1 MSQLTPAK
9 ALEIA
14 KNCED
19 GSVPPTVTA
28 VLEKAIG
35 ELWQRIQY
43 QPMTYVMS
51 KEEFVVFNYYR
62 SRFANVP
69 IAQQA
74 VARFWNNFQGD
85 STEVE
90 KSLNNMSHGEGES
103 FKSLFIRYRDGSS
116 NSLVAIYTTTGFS
129 SSDYQERFTER
140 KDRTNFGRQTRTP
153 S

>member
-1 MSQLTPAK
+1 MGLTALTPAK

-62 SRFANVP
+62 SRFSNVP
-69 IAQQA
+69 MAQQA

-85 STEVE
+85 SAEVE
-90 KSLNNMSHGEGES
+90 K
-103 FKSLFIRYRDGSS
+103 
-116 NSLVAIYTTTGFS
+116 V
-129 SSDYQERFTER
+129 
-140 KDRTNFGRQTRTP
+140 
-153 S
+153 

>member
-19 GSVPPTVTA
+19 GSVPPSVTA
-28 VLEKAIG
+28 VLERAVSD
-35 ELWQRIQY
+35 LWRRIQT
-43 QPMTYVMS
+43 QPTTYVMN

-62 SRFANVP
+62 SRFANVA

-85 STEVE
+85 STD
-90 KSLNNMSHGEGES
+90 
-103 FKSLFIRYRDGSS
+103 IDGGPAS
-116 NSLVAIYTTTGFS
+116 
-129 SSDYQERFTER
+129 
-140 KDRTNFGRQTRTP
+140 
-153 S
+153 

>member
-19 GSVPPTVTA
+19 GSVPPTVIA

-69 IAQQA
+69 MAQQA

-90 KSLNNMSHGEGES
+90 KGES
-103 FKSLFIRYRDGSS
+103 FESLFIRYRDGSS

-129 SSDYQERFTER
+129 SSDYQEVFTER
-140 KDRTNFGRQTRTP
+140 EDRTNFQRQTRTP